1 MAAGSGA
8 APGGLYL
15 YRAAPAVQ
23 DSVLA
28 AALLL
33 PDLFLFSDFALPN
46 VGAADRLITVGYA
59 VLGYAALAARRR
71 APRAVFGYVWAHA
84 LGGELLTF
92 AAVFN
97 YSPTLALLAALYT
110 VAALQSARSAVLA
123 LACVTVPVALS
134 VRAALADVP
143 AAERLTTLL
152 GVACFYGLLNLEVW
166 GVGRWVRAGR
176 AAAARDGL
184 ALARAQEAILTER
197 ARTARELHDIVAN
210 AVTVMVLQ
218 AGGARH
224 VLRTDPDRVEHALD
238 QIESSGKTAVAELR
252 HMLLVLRTDGERLA
266 ADGAGFGLA
275 DLDPLINGVRQAGLD
290 ARVEVTGVP
299 AALPRSVDLT
309 AYRLVQEALTNAAK
323 HAGPGAAT
331 VVRLDWHRADGR
343 LSIEVGDDGR
353 GTPAAARSALSTG
366 HGLLGLRERVAVCGG
381 TFEAGPTEEGGF
393 RVAAT
398 LPTEEHF
405 RQEAAS

>member
-1 MAAGSGA
+1 MTGSPGA
-8 APGGLYL
+8 ALGGR

-23 DSVLA
+23 DTVLA
-28 AALLL
+28 TALLL

-46 VGAADRLITVGYA
+46 VGLADRLATVGYA

-71 APRAVFGYVWAHA
+71 APRAVFGYLWAHA
-84 LGGELLTF
+84 LGGELLT
-92 AAVFN
+92 AAGVFD

-110 VAALQSARSAVLA
+110 VAALQSSRLAALA
-123 LACVTVPVALS
+123 LGSVVVPVALS

-143 AAERLTTLL
+143 AQERLTTLI

-166 GVGRWVRAGR
+166 AVGRWVRAGR
-176 AAAARDGL
+176 SAAARDRL
-184 ALARAQEAILTER
+184 ALSRAEEAILAER

-224 VLRTDPDRVEHALD
+224 VLRADPDRVEHALD

-266 ADGAGFGLA
+266 ADGPGFGLA
-275 DLDPLINGVRQAGLD
+275 DLDPLLSGARQAGLD
-290 ARVEVTGVP
+290 ARLEVSGVP
-299 AALPRSVDLT
+299 AVLARSVDLT

-323 HAGPGAAT
+323 HAGPGSAT
-331 VVRLDWHRADGR
+331 VVRLDWSRADGR

-353 GTPAAARSALSTG
+353 GIPAAARSELSTG
-366 HGLLGLRERVAVCGG
+366 HGLIGLRERVAVCGG
-381 TFEAGPTEEGGF
+381 TFDAGPTRNGGF
-393 RVAAT
+393 RTAAT
-398 LPTEEHF
+398 LPTGEHF
-405 RQEAAS
+405 RQEVAS

>member
-1 MAAGSGA
+1 MTGLGA
-8 APGGLYL
+8 VLGGL

-46 VGAADRLITVGYA
+46 VGLADRLVTVGYA
-59 VLGYAALAARRR
+59 VLGCAALTARRR
-71 APRAVFGYVWAHA
+71 TPRTVFGYVWVHA
-84 LGGELLTF
+84 LGGELLT
-92 AAVFN
+92 AVAVFD

-110 VAALQSARSAVLA
+110 VASLQGARPAVLA
-123 LACVTVPVALS
+123 LVCVTVPVALS

-143 AAERLTTLL
+143 AAERLTSLI

-176 AAAARDGL
+176 SAAARDRL
-184 ALARAQEAILTER
+184 ALARAHEAILSER

-224 VLRTDPDRVEHALD
+224 VLRADPDRVEHALD

-266 ADGAGFGLA
+266 AEGSGFGLA
-275 DLDPLINGVRQAGLD
+275 DLDPLLNGVRQAGLD
-290 ARVEVTGVP
+290 AHLEVTGVP
-299 AALPRSVDLT
+299 ATLTRGVDLT

-331 VVRLDWHRADGR
+331 VVRLHWRGADGR
-343 LSIEVGDDGR
+343 LSIEVDDDGR
-353 GTPAAARSALSTG
+353 GTPAAARSELSTG
-366 HGLLGLRERVAVCGG
+366 HGLTGLRERVAVCGG
-381 TFEAGPTEEGGF
+381 TFHAGPTREGGF
-393 RVAAT
+393 HVAAT

-405 RQEAAS
+405 RREMAS

>member
-1 MAAGSGA
+1 MTARPGA
-8 APGGLYL
+8 ALGRL

-28 AALLL
+28 VALLL

-46 VGAADRLITVGYA
+46 VGLADRLFTVGYA

-71 APRAVFGYVWAHA
+71 APRAVFGHLWAHA
-84 LGGELLTF
+84 LGGELLT
-92 AAVFN
+92 AAGVFD

-110 VAALQSARSAVLA
+110 VAALRSARLSALA
-123 LACVTVPVALS
+123 LASVTVPVALS

-143 AAERLTTLL
+143 AAERLTSLI
-152 GVACFYGLLNLEVW
+152 GVACFYGMLNLEVW
-166 GVGRWVRAGR
+166 AVGRGVRAGR
-176 AAAARDGL
+176 AAAARDRL
-184 ALARAQEAILTER
+184 ALARAQDATLAER

-224 VLRTDPDRVEHALD
+224 VLRADPDRVEHALD

-266 ADGAGFGLA
+266 AEGSSFGLA
-275 DLDPLINGVRQAGLD
+275 DLDPLLNGARQAGLR
-290 ARVEVTGVP
+290 ARLEVTGAP
-299 AALPRSVDLT
+299 AALARSVDLT

-331 VVRLDWHRADGR
+331 VVRLDWSRADGR
-343 LSIEVGDDGR
+343 LRVEVADDGR
-353 GTPAAARSALSTG
+353 GTPTAARSELSTG
-366 HGLLGLRERVAVCGG
+366 HGLIGLRERVAVCGG
-381 TFEAGPTEEGGF
+381 TFDAGPTREGGF

-398 LPTEEHF
+398 LPAEEHF

>member
-1 MAAGSGA
+1 MMSRPRAAI
-8 APGGLYL
+8 GGL

-28 AALLL
+28 LALLL

-46 VGAADRLITVGYA
+46 VGLADRLLTVGYA
-59 VLGYAALAARRR
+59 VLGYAALAVRRR
-71 APRAVFGYVWAHA
+71 APQAVFGYLWAHA
-84 LGGELLTF
+84 LGGELLT
-92 AAVFN
+92 AAGVFD

-110 VAALQSARSAVLA
+110 VAALRSARLAALA
-123 LACVTVPVALS
+123 LAVVTVPVALS

-143 AAERLTTLL
+143 AAERLTSLI

-166 GVGRWVRAGR
+166 AVGRWVRAGR
-176 AAAARDGL
+176 AAAVRDGL
-184 ALARAQEAILTER
+184 AVARAQEAVLSER

-224 VLRTDPDRVEHALD
+224 VLRADPDRAEQALD

-252 HMLLVLRTDGERLA
+252 HMLLVLRTAGERLA
-266 ADGAGFGLA
+266 AEGPSFGLA
-275 DLDPLINGVRQAGLD
+275 DLGPLLNGVRQAGLR
-290 ARVEVTGVP
+290 AHLEVTGDP
-299 AALPRSVDLT
+299 AVLARSVDLT

-323 HAGPGAAT
+323 YAGPGAAT
-331 VVRLDWHRADGR
+331 VVRLDWARDAGR
-343 LSIEVGDDGR
+343 LRIEVGDDGQ
-353 GTPAAARSALSTG
+353 GIPVTARSELSTG

-381 TFEAGPTEEGGF
+381 TFDAGPVGDGGF

-398 LPTEEHF
+398 LPAQEHF
-405 RQEAAS
+405 RREAAS

>member
-1 MAAGSGA
+1 MARPRA
-8 APGGLYL
+8 ALGRL

-28 AALLL
+28 VALLL
-33 PDLFLFSDFALPN
+33 PDLFLFSDFALPH
-46 VGAADRLITVGYA
+46 VTLADRLVTIAYA
-59 VLGYAALAARRR
+59 VVGYAALAGRRR
-71 APRAVFGYVWAHA
+71 APRAVFGYLWAHA
-84 LGGELLTF
+84 LGGELLT
-92 AAVFN
+92 AAGAFD

-110 VAALQSARSAVLA
+110 VAALRSARLAALA
-123 LACVTVPVALS
+123 LGSVVVPVALS

-143 AAERLTTLL
+143 AAERLTSLI

-166 GVGRWVRAGR
+166 AVGRWVQAGR
-176 AAAARDGL
+176 AAAARDRL
-184 ALARAQEAILTER
+184 ALARAQEAVLAER

-224 VLRTDPDRVEHALD
+224 VLRADPDRVEGALD

-266 ADGAGFGLA
+266 AEGPSFGLA
-275 DLDPLINGVRQAGLD
+275 DLDPLLNGVRQAGLD
-290 ARVEVTGVP
+290 AQVEVTGVP
-299 AALPRSVDLT
+299 ARLARSVDLT

-331 VVRLDWHRADGR
+331 VVRLDWARAEGR
-343 LSIEVGDDGR
+343 LAIEVGDDGR
-353 GTPAAARSALSTG
+353 GTPATARSELSTG
-366 HGLLGLRERVAVCGG
+366 HGLIGLRERVAVCGG
-381 TFEAGPTEEGGF
+381 TFDAGPLGDGGF

-398 LPTEEHF
+398 LPTQRNS
-405 RQEAAS
+405 RQEVVS

>member
-1 MAAGSGA
+1 MAGPGA
-8 APGGLYL
+8 ALGRL

-28 AALLL
+28 GALLL

-46 VGAADRLITVGYA
+46 VGLADRLVTVGYA
-59 VLGYAALAARRR
+59 VLGHAALAGRRR

-84 LGGELLTF
+84 LGGELLT
-92 AAVFN
+92 ATGVFD

-110 VAALQSARSAVLA
+110 VAASQGARPAVLA

-143 AAERLTTLL
+143 AAERLTSLI

-176 AAAARDGL
+176 AAGARDRL
-184 ALARAQEAILTER
+184 ALARAQEAILAER

-224 VLRTDPDRVEHALD
+224 VLRADPDRVERALD

-252 HMLLVLRTDGERLA
+252 HMLLVLRTEGERLA
-266 ADGAGFGLA
+266 AEGAGFGLA
-275 DLDPLINGVRQAGLD
+275 DLDPLLNGVRQAGLH
-290 ARVEVTGVP
+290 ARLEVTGVP
-299 AALPRSVDLT
+299 ATLPRSVDLT

-331 VVRLDWHRADGR
+331 VVRLDWHGADGR
-343 LSIEVGDDGR
+343 LRIEVGDDGR
-353 GTPAAARSALSTG
+353 GTPAAVRSELSTG

-381 TFEAGPTEEGGF
+381 TFDAGPTGEGGF

-398 LPTEEHF
+398 LPAHGLF

>member
-1 MAAGSGA
+1 MTGPGA
-8 APGGLYL
+8 VLGRL

-33 PDLFLFSDFALPN
+33 PDLFLFSDFALPH
-46 VGAADRLITVGYA
+46 VGPGGRLVTVGYA
-59 VLGYAALAARRR
+59 VLGYAALAMRRR

-84 LGGELLTF
+84 LCGELLT
-92 AAVFN
+92 AAGAFD

-110 VAALQSARSAVLA
+110 VAALQGARPAVLA
-123 LACVTVPVALS
+123 LASVAVPVALS

-143 AAERLTTLL
+143 DAERLTSLL

-166 GVGRWVRAGR
+166 AVGRWVHAGR
-176 AAAARDGL
+176 AAAARDRL
-184 ALARAQEAILTER
+184 AVARAEEAVLTER

-224 VLRTDPDRVEHALD
+224 VLRTDPDRVEKALD

-266 ADGAGFGLA
+266 AQGPSFGLA
-275 DLDPLINGVRQAGLD
+275 DLGPLLNGVRQAGLH
-290 ARVEVTGVP
+290 AEVRVTGAP
-299 AALPRSVDLT
+299 AALTRSVDLT
-309 AYRLVQEALTNAAK
+309 AYRVVQEALTNAAK

-331 VVRLDWHRADGR
+331 VVRLDWHGAGGR
-343 LSIEVGDDGR
+343 LEIAVHDDGR
-353 GTPAAARSALSTG
+353 GTPAAARSELSTG

-381 TFEAGPTEEGGF
+381 TFDAGPNGDGGF
-393 RVAAT
+393 HVAAT
-398 LPTEEHF
+398 LPTEEHD
-405 RQEAAS
+405 RQEVAS